1 MKNGTYEEWY
11 INGKKKSKYN
21 YQDNLKH
28 GRYTTYYQ
36 NGKKKEKGFWKHGN
50 NEGLCSF
57 WFENGQQK
65 KEGVYKNTKGIGL
78 WTYWY
83 PNGNIEREGYRN
95 NGIKMNITLV
105 ELHHKQLIKFPNLS
119 QHNSE
124 ILILLLYTICFF
136 FIPFENQ

>member
-65 KEGVYKNTKGIGL
+65 KKGFIKIPKGLVFGPIG
-78 WTYWY
+78 T
-83 PNGNIEREGYRN
+83 RM
-95 NGIKMNITLV
+95 GISSVKDT
-105 ELHHKQLIKFPNLS
+105 
-119 QHNSE
+119 E
-124 ILILLLYTICFF
+124 IM
-136 FIPFENQ
+136 E